1 MRDLP
6 AGPAVFG
13 LDTPASAGDG
23 GGHFSEHGE
32 YAVAKPNL
40 GFKRVCGNCG
50 TKFYDFGRTPI
61 VCPKCETV
69 YVVSA
74 STRAAARAEPVAAA
88 AVVEEVDVPVAD
100 AEVISLEEADAEAT
114 GKKKAAAGDA
124 DVDADEEEVEVAT
137 DDDDTFLE
145 EEEEEAGNVSDI
157 IGEKLE
163 EDRET

>member
-1 MRDLP
+1 
-6 AGPAVFG
+6 V
-13 LDTPASAGDG
+13 
-23 GGHFSEHGE
+23 
-32 YAVAKPNL
+32 VAKPNL

-61 VCPKCETV
+61 VCPKCDTV
-69 YVVSA
+69 YVVST

-88 AVVEEVDVPVAD
+88 VVDEPDVPVAG

-114 GKKKAAAGDA
+114 GKKKSAASGA
-124 DVDADEEEVEVAT
+124 DVDADSDDEVEVAAD

-145 EEEEEAGNVSDI
+145 EEEEEAGDVSDI